1 MKGQSGIFFF
11 TVLILLFLFSISPL
25 IAQEKYS
32 IFIGTVKGMEAKMW
46 LEVEHET
53 DKAFLNFRVGRRTV
67 YTPHRYPNPGER
79 VKVEYLYH
87 RGNPVAYTVTILQSG
102 APKQVPKESQK

>member
-1 MKGQSGIFFF
+1 MKVGKGIFISS
-11 TVLILLFLFSISPL
+11 VLILLFLFSISPL

-32 IFIGTVKGMEAKMW
+32 ILIGTVKGMEAKMW
-46 LEVEHET
+46 LEVESET
-53 DKAFLNFRVGRRTV
+53 DKTLLNFRVGRRTV

-87 RGNPVAYTVTILQSG
+87 RGNPVAFTVTILQPS
-102 APKQVPKESQK
+102 APKRVPKESPK